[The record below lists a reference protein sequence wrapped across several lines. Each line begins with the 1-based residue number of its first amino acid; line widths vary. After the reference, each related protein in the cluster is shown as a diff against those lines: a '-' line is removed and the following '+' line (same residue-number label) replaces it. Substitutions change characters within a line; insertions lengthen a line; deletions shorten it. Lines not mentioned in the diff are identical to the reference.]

1 VRESRAGPLTA
12 PRKRH
17 RVRFTV
23 VYYRMEDGREPI
35 REFLDELRGPSPI
48 LHALLA
54 SGLTKIED
62 GDNHRKPLT
71 EIVDKKARIFEV
83 RVGRTDIARV
93 FWCFG
98 KERGVIVALSGYV
111 KQQQALDRGELDRA
125 RWYKK
130 EMERRGG

>member
-1 VRESRAGPLTA
+1 M
-12 PRKRH
+12 
-17 RVRFTV
+17 
-23 VYYRMEDGREPI
+23 YYRMEDGREPI
-35 REFLDELRGPSPI
+35 RGFLDGLRDPAPV
-48 LHALLA
+48 LYALLR

-62 GDNHRKPLT
+62 SDNHRKPLT

-83 RVGRTDIARV
+83 RVGRTDIARA

-98 KERGVIVALSGYV
+98 KGRGVIVVLSGYV

-125 RWYKK
+125 RAYKK